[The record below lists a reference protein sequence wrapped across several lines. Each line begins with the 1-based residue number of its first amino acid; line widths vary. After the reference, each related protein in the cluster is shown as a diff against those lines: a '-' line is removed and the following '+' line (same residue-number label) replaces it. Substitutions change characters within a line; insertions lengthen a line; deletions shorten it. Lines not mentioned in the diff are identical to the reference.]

1 LTPDLPCLYNY
12 GPINNLKK
20 EEKTMKK
27 ILTLI
32 LIPLILLSVI
42 VSVGSSQE
50 RKPLR
55 LLTWA
60 SYAQPVLVQ
69 KFKEETGITVELT
82 ISNNEE
88 MISKLRA
95 TRGGE
100 FDLVNPSVD
109 RISAVAK
116 MYGIYQPID
125 YSKVDESQI
134 EPGILAAAKK
144 NTLLDGKSYS
154 VPYVYGTLGL
164 IANKTKVP
172 DVKDYKD
179 VLDPRYNNR
188 VSYQLRRPTL
198 IALGF
203 SLGYDPF
210 SLYNDREAY
219 QKFLDHMEKVLIKG
233 KPIVRNYWET
243 SDALIELFRT
253 GEIWF
258 AMGWEKMAWT
268 LYAENP
274 QIDYVAPTSG
284 PLAWIDTFA
293 LPSKSENLE
302 AAYKW
307 INFCL
312 RPQNAALLSN
322 IVKYNTASKDAGKYM
337 DPSIFENFRRC
348 FPPKV
353 KASMHWF
360 PPVPPGLEE
369 MEGKTLDRV
378 RASR

>member
-1 LTPDLPCLYNY
+1 
-12 GPINNLKK
+12 
-20 EEKTMKK
+20 MKK
-27 ILTLI
+27 SLILI
-32 LIPLILLSVI
+32 LIPIVVLTVS
-42 VSVGSSQE
+42 VSVGSSAE
-50 RKPLR
+50 SKVLR
-55 LLTWA
+55 FLTWA

-100 FDLVNPSVD
+100 FDLVQPSVD
-109 RISAVAK
+109 RISSVAK

-134 EPGILAAAKK
+134 EPNILAAAKK
-144 NTLLDGKSYS
+144 NTLVDGKSYA

-164 IANKTKVP
+164 IANKAKAP
-172 DVKDYKD
+172 NVKDYKD
-179 VLDPRYNNR
+179 VLDPKYKNR

-198 IALGF
+198 MALGF

-210 SLYNDREAY
+210 ALYNDREAY
-219 QKFLDHMEKVLIKG
+219 QKFLDHMEKVLIEG
-233 KPIVRNYWET
+233 KSIVRNYWET

-274 QIDYVAPTSG
+274 QIDYVAATSG
-284 PLAWIDTFA
+284 PLVWIDTYA
-293 LPSKSENLE
+293 IPSKSENLE

-312 RPQNAALLSN
+312 RPQNAAILSN

-337 DPSIFENFRRC
+337 DHVVFDNFKRC

-353 KASMHWF
+353 MANMHWF
-360 PPVPPGLEE
+360 PTVPPGLEE

>member
-1 LTPDLPCLYNY
+1 
-12 GPINNLKK
+12 
-20 EEKTMKK
+20 MKK
-27 ILTLI
+27 GLI
-32 LIPLILLSVI
+32 LILISIIVLTVS
-42 VSVGSSQE
+42 VSVGGSQE
-50 RKPLR
+50 RKALR

-100 FDLVNPSVD
+100 FDLVQPSVD
-109 RISAVAK
+109 RISSVAK
-116 MYGIYQPID
+116 MYGIYQPVD

-144 NTLLDGKSYS
+144 NTLVDGKSYA

-164 IANKTKVP
+164 IVNKAKAP

-179 VLDPRYNNR
+179 VLDPKYKNR

-198 IALGF
+198 MALGF
-203 SLGYDPF
+203 SFGYDPF
-210 SLYNDREAY
+210 ALYNDKDAY
-219 QKFLDHMEKVLIKG
+219 QKFLDHMEKVLIEG
-233 KPIVRNYWET
+233 KSVVRNYWET
-243 SDALIELFRT
+243 SDALIELLRT
-253 GEIWF
+253 GEVWF
-258 AMGWEKMAWT
+258 ALGWEKMAWT
-268 LYAENP
+268 LNAENS
-274 QIDYVAPTSG
+274 QIDYVAATSG
-284 PLAWIDTFA
+284 PLAWIDTYA

-312 RPQNAALLSN
+312 RPQNAAILSN

-337 DPSIFENFRRC
+337 DPSVSENFKRC

-353 KASMHWF
+353 KATMRWY
-360 PPVPPGLEE
+360 PTVPPGREE